1 MKVFELRTM
10 LKGVDPD
17 MEVMI
22 LETPELGGFVFK
34 PACPENSGVT
44 GIPEPDE
51 EEGEFGGEEMN
62 VFCIAPHGKLGYEE
76 GEEPDESEEKH
87 TLN

>member
-1 MKVFELRTM
+1 MKVYELIQ
-10 LKGVDPD
+10 LLAKAPHD

-22 LETPELGGFVFK
+22 LEAPELGGFIFK
-34 PACPENSGVT
+34 PACLDNSGIT

-51 EEGEFGGEEMN
+51 EMGEFGGEEMK
-62 VFCIAPHGKLGYEE
+62 VFVIAEHGKLGNEE
-76 GEEPDESEEKH
+76 GEEPDETNLY

>member
-1 MKVFELRTM
+1 MKVWELIKM
-10 LKGVDPD
+10 LEEAPRL

-22 LETPELGGFVFK
+22 LDSPELGGFVFK
-34 PACPENSGVT
+34 PACPENSGIT
-44 GIPEPDE
+44 GIGNPEE
-51 EEGEFGGEEMN
+51 EEGEFGGEEMK
-62 VFCIAPHGKLGYEE
+62 VFAIAPHGTLGYEE